1 MREYRD
7 GELINKLIE
16 TLKQQGV
23 SEDSIA
29 LEWPID
35 NKHRVDLAII
45 DDILNKPIA
54 LFEVKGR
61 KDKRSVDSAEQ
72 QVRNYASILNEQNI
86 PLFIVFP
93 DPSNDSHLEISQ
105 VKQEPANNVKL
116 TEKIGIKNSV
126 ELKGEC
132 RTSTSVTA
140 KLESEKTFS
149 DQIPNISVLAN
160 SARQKTLFDLLK
172 KKENAIENFQFVCWG
187 MGGFGILVLLLNF
200 ANILV
205 LTPERI
211 ALFGVVF
218 GLFLLPFASKIKIFG
233 FEFERI
239 KNAEK

>member
-1 MREYRD
+1 MREYCD

-16 TLKQQGV
+16 TLKEQGV

-35 NKHRVDLAII
+35 KKHRVDLAII

-61 KDKRSVDSAEQ
+61 KDKKSVDSAEQ
-72 QVRNYASILNEQNI
+72 QVRNYASILNEQNV
-86 PLFIVFP
+86 PLYFVFP
-93 DPSNDSHLEISQ
+93 DPSNDSHLEIIQ
-105 VKQEPANNVKL
+105 IKQESLKNVK
-116 TEKIGIKNSV
+116 TEKVGIKDSL
-126 ELKGEC
+126 EIKGEC
-132 RTSTSVTA
+132 RADTTLAA
-140 KLESEKTFS
+140 KLEIEQPSS
-149 DQIPNISVLAN
+149 DQIPNISVLTN

-172 KKENAIENFQFVCWG
+172 KKENAIQNFQVVCWVL
-187 MGGFGILVLLLNF
+187 GICSLIILILDF
-200 ANILV
+200 ANTLP
-205 LTPERI
+205 LTPARI
-211 ALFGVVF
+211 ALLGVIF